1 MIKEIDE
8 LLQHWADQLGSRGMR
23 QCSPLGRLAEFGGV
37 MPSGGPKGS
46 RDLLGL
52 GDMDDAA
59 WEVQKAVNSLSAE
72 YQVLTHEH
80 YLWNGYNDAKGQRLG
95 LAESTY
101 YDRLHRVHYEVKQ
114 ALRRNHKHQK
124 HA

>member
-8 LLQHWADQLGSRGMR
+8 LLQHWADQLMGRGMR

-46 RDLLGL
+46 RDLLSI

-59 WEVQKAVNSLSAE
+59 WEMQKAVNCLNAE
-72 YQVLTHEH
+72 YQVLAHEH
-80 YLWNGYNDAKGQRLG
+80 YLWNGYNDAKGERLG
-95 LAESTY
+95 MAESTY
-101 YDRLHRVHYEVKQ
+101 YDRLHRMHYELKYT
-114 ALRRNHKHQK
+114 LKENHKRYK
-124 HA
+124 RA